1 MTAFYWLTFALV
13 MAFSAYWVI
22 TPVPTI
28 KTPVE
33 RSERVSY
40 VIDGD
45 TFIVTGSK
53 QKIRLWGVDAPESDQ
68 SGGNAATSF
77 LLSIAQ
83 GQKVT
88 CKQIDVDRYGRSVAR
103 CFLSDGREINRLMI
117 ESPHA
122 REYRKF
128 TKGFYSL

>member
-1 MTAFYWLTFALV
+1 MTAIYWLISGLVVALGSIWLV
-13 MAFSAYWVI
+13 SPI
-22 TPVPTI
+22 QTI
-28 KTPVE
+28 KTPHQQ
-33 RSERVSY
+33 SGRVSY

-45 TFIVTGSK
+45 TFILAGQK

-77 LLSIAQ
+77 LLSIAH

-88 CKQIDVDRYGRSVAR
+88 CKQMDTDRYGRSVAR

-117 ESPHA
+117 ESPYA
-122 REYRKF
+122 KEYSRF
-128 TKGFYSL
+128 SKGFYSP